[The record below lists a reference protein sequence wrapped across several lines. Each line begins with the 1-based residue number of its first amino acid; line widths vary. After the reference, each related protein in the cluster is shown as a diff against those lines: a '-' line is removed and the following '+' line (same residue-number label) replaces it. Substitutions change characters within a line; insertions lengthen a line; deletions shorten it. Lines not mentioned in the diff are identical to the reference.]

1 MRMTRKTLAFVGAL
15 LLVPALALAAPQA
28 TVAKTDQKP
37 KAASKSAVKA
47 ATHSTT
53 GVVQSVSDTSER
65 RVWRSASPGGAR
77 PASFGTAT
85 FVLNSSTVKKGELVV
100 GAKVGVRYIADGGQN
115 VATAVTTT
123 AKGKGKDIPK
133 SSR

>member
-1 MRMTRKTLAFVGAL
+1 MRMTRNTFAFVGAL

-28 TVAKTDQKP
+28 TAVKSAQKP
-37 KAASKSAVKA
+37 KAAAKSAVKA

-53 GVVQSVSDTSER
+53 GVVQSVTDTSL
-65 RVWRSASPGGAR
+65 VIAKTGKNAKT
-77 PASFGTAT
+77 TATET
-85 FVLNSSTVKKGELVV
+85 FVLNGTTVKKGDLVA
-100 GAKVGVRYIADGGQN
+100 GAKVGVRYIANGGQN
-115 VATAVTTT
+115 VATAVTAT

>member
-1 MRMTRKTLAFVGAL
+1 MRMNRNTFAFVGAL

-28 TVAKTDQKP
+28 TAAKTDQKP
-37 KAASKSAVKA
+37 KAATKAAAKA

-53 GVVQSVSDTSER
+53 GVVQSVSDTSL
-65 RVWRSASPGGAR
+65 VIAKTSKGKTSA
-77 PASFGTAT
+77 TET
-85 FVLNSSTVKKGELVV
+85 FVLNGTTVKKGDVVV
-100 GAKVGVRYIADGGQN
+100 GAKVGVRYIAEGGQN
-115 VATAVTTT
+115 VATAVTVT

>member
-1 MRMTRKTLAFVGAL
+1 MRMTRTTFAFVGAL

-28 TVAKTDQKP
+28 TAAKTDQKP
-37 KAASKSAVKA
+37 KAATKAAAKA

-53 GVVQSVSDTSER
+53 GVVQSVTDTSL
-65 RVWRSASPGGAR
+65 VIAKAGKGK
-77 PASFGTAT
+77 TAATET
-85 FVLNSSTVKKGELVV
+85 FVLNGTTVKKGDVVV

-115 VATAVTTT
+115 VATAVTAT

>member
-1 MRMTRKTLAFVGAL
+1 MRMTRNTFAFVGAL

-28 TVAKTDQKP
+28 TAAKTTDQKP
-37 KAASKSAVKA
+37 KAAAKAAVKA

-53 GVVQSVSDTSER
+53 GVVQSVTDTSL
-65 RVWRSASPGGAR
+65 VITKTGKNAKT
-77 PASFGTAT
+77 TATET
-85 FVLNSSTVKKGELVV
+85 FVLNGTTVKKGDLVA

-115 VATAVTTT
+115 VATAVTAT